1 MVSLWLW
8 LAMRRCAVLSMALW
22 VMDVVDVFEAVV
34 CLLVRQA
41 GIRSIIVMMHDS
53 VMMCFVVMVHRV
65 FCFSICTKIMYL
77 CNYSKRINRGVD
89 VGRDIKTNRK
99 R

>member
-8 LAMRRCAVLSMALW
+8 LAMRLRVVLSMALW
-22 VMDVVDVFEAVV
+22 DMYVVDVLVAVV

-53 VMMCFVVMVHRV
+53 VMMCFVVMVHMV
-65 FCFSICTKIMYL
+65 FCISICTKIMYL